1 MVYLNPS
8 KQTSTA
14 LLRDQTQKTV
24 IPMELQKEQLSHLEP
39 AEKRQVLIEALSYIQ
54 DFSQKIVVI
63 KYGGAAMVQ
72 EEFKVSF
79 ARDIVLLRSLGMLPV
94 IVHGGGPEV
103 TAAIKQY
110 GLETNFIDGLRVTD
124 LPSLKI
130 SEMVLSGTINKEI
143 VTNINIQGGHG
154 VGLSGKDGH
163 LIRAKKLKHPG
174 TDLGYVG
181 EIEQINPELILTLLD
196 KQYIPVISPIGMGT
210 DGNTYNINADTVA
223 SHIGVAL
230 KAHKIIFLTDVLGI
244 MKEDKL
250 ISEVNQKET
259 LDLIEQGVISGGM
272 VPKVKGMLF
281 SLENGVG
288 SAHIISGMDAHAV
301 ISELFTDKGTGT
313 KIIS

>member
-1 MVYLNPS
+1 
-8 KQTSTA
+8 
-14 LLRDQTQKTV
+14 
-24 IPMELQKEQLSHLEP
+24 MELQKEQLSNLKP

-72 EEFKVSF
+72 EEAKVSF
-79 ARDIVLLRSLGMLPV
+79 AKDIVLLRSLGMLPV

-163 LIRAKKLKHPG
+163 LIQAKKLTHSR

-196 KQYIPVISPIGMGT
+196 KKYIPVISPIGMGT

-244 MKEDKL
+244 LQEGQL
-250 ISEVNQKET
+250 ISEVNRKET
-259 LDLIEQGVISGGM
+259 LELIDQGVIAGGM
-272 VPKVKGMLF
+272 VPKVKGMLY
-281 SLENGVG
+281 SLENGVK
-288 SAHIISGMDAHAV
+288 SAHIISGVDTHAV

-313 KIIS
+313 KIVS

>member
-1 MVYLNPS
+1 
-8 KQTSTA
+8 
-14 LLRDQTQKTV
+14 
-24 IPMELQKEQLSHLEP
+24 MELQKEQLSHLDP
-39 AEKRQVLIEALSYIQ
+39 ADKRQVLIEALSYIQ

-110 GLETNFIDGLRVTD
+110 GLETTFIDGLRVTD
-124 LPSLKI
+124 LASLKI

-143 VTNINIQGGHG
+143 VKNINIQGGLG
-154 VGLSGKDGH
+154 IGLSGKDGR
-163 LIRAKKLKHPG
+163 LIQARKLKHPK

-181 EIEQINPELILTLLD
+181 EIEQINPELIFILIEN
-196 KQYIPVISPIGMGT
+196 KYIPVISPIGMGT

-230 KAHKIIFLTDVLGI
+230 KAHKIIFLTDVRGI
-244 MKEDKL
+244 MQDDQL
-250 ISEVNQKET
+250 ISEINREET
-259 LDLIEQGVISGGM
+259 LDLIRQGVISGGM
-272 VPKVKGMLF
+272 VPKVKGMLY
-281 SLENGVG
+281 SLENGVK
-288 SAHIISGMDAHAV
+288 SAHIVSGMDPHAV
-301 ISELFTDKGTGT
+301 ISELFTNKGTGT
-313 KIIS
+313 KIIK